1 LFKDFDDPDLWT
13 ELEELNATGVT
24 NPGANHILRMYQEL
38 VINGCTTPLPNESK
52 TIVYWALLLCIS
64 NENESFFFQ
73 TRIHMTCKYI
83 GKKISATRKK
93 NFTHQESGSPI

>member
-1 LFKDFDDPDLWT
+1 LFTDFDDPDLWT

-64 NENESFFFQ
+64 NENESFFF
-73 TRIHMTCKYI
+73 RL
-83 GKKISATRKK
+83 
-93 NFTHQESGSPI
+93 EST